1 MATSELFPGESGVR
15 QQVIEAGWSETI
27 GNGWALVFEGPENEN
42 LTLRAYPSFF
52 LEGVTPAYL
61 IVETLEGD
69 PHLRPLSLPE
79 KIGKPLVVGGLGV
92 EEVMVAV
99 DGPGPRVVEHAYKD
113 VVKVVSARGLIALF
127 HSRSSSIFL

>member
-69 PHLRPLSLPE
+69 PQRGPLGFNAYDEYRIEISYM
-79 KIGKPLVVGGLGV
+79 KKSGLG
-92 EEVMVAV
+92 
-99 DGPGPRVVEHAYKD
+99 
-113 VVKVVSARGLIALF
+113 
-127 HSRSSSIFL
+127 RS